1 MENNVTR
8 LSGLVE
14 GILFLSRDAQP
25 QYSQV
30 NVRTLLE
37 ESRNRVTVGYGIG
50 LALVQNII
58 TR

>member
-1 MENNVTR
+1 MTR

>member
-30 NVRTLLE
+30 NVRALLE
-37 ESRNRVTVGYGIG
+37 ESRNRVTGGYGIG